1 MKFNIII
8 FGTGSS
14 SEKLLEILDFAKVN
28 IIGFSDNNE
37 SKHNLTFRNH
47 VIFPASEIV
56 NQNFDYVVIASQ
68 FSSEIYSQLLDMGI
82 HHKKIVPMDIAVH
95 HYNITKKYNEI
106 LKSITLDN
114 KPSGRKIKIG
124 IINYNYSNNNGYALY
139 KYMPREFKG
148 KYEVSL
154 IEEKNV
160 GDLMGYD
167 VLCTSH
173 FDGIYD
179 GRHINIEM
187 WHGFPLKKIG
197 YIQENRATGDLI
209 NHINH
214 RSDHTQLIMS
224 YSQLYNTFFNSCFPT
239 NPKKYKITGMPRNDL
254 LFEENSLG
262 KLEKII
268 GMDLDSSN
276 IVFYLPTWR
285 KGKDF
290 RVETYKEWEKLIGFK
305 DESTKKLLEL
315 LEEKNLYL
323 IVKLHPNEYNQFKD
337 LEIFKEKR
345 VFLLSED
352 ILKQNKIHLYEILGC
367 GKLLITDYSSIF
379 FDTLLIDLPVIFAP
393 TDLDEYTEN
402 RGFMLEP
409 YQYFTPG
416 PTVNSF
422 EELKSNIYSL
432 IDGNDPYVNHR
443 EQIRNLVFKFL
454 DNKASQRVWESIDEY
469 LMAKSL

>member
-1 MKFNIII
+1 MKLNIII

-47 VIFPASEIV
+47 VVFSASEIV
-56 NQNFDYVVIASQ
+56 KRNFDYVVIASQ

-95 HYNITKKYNEI
+95 HYNMTKNYNEI

-114 KPSGRKIKIG
+114 KPNGRKIKIG
-124 IINYNYSNNNGYALY
+124 IINYNYSNYNGYALY
-139 KYMPREFKG
+139 KYMPIEFKG
-148 KYEVSL
+148 KYDVSL

-160 GDLMGYD
+160 GELMGFD
-167 VLCTSH
+167 VLCSSH
-173 FDGIYD
+173 FDGLYD
-179 GRHINIEM
+179 GSHINIEM
-187 WHGFPLKKIG
+187 WHGFPLKKMG
-197 YIQENRATGDLI
+197 YLQESGVTEDLI
-209 NHINH
+209 NHIKQ
-214 RSDHTQLIMS
+214 RSDQIQLIMS
-224 YSQLYNTFFNSCFPT
+224 YSQLYSTFFNSCFPT
-239 NPKKYKITGMPRNDL
+239 NSNKYKITGMPRNDL
-254 LFEENSLG
+254 LFEKNSLG
-262 KLEKII
+262 KLEKVVEQN
-268 GMDLDSSN
+268 LDFAN

-285 KGKDF
+285 KGKNSQ
-290 RVETYKEWEKLIGFK
+290 VETNKEWKKLIGFK
-305 DESTKKLLEL
+305 DESKKKLIKM
-315 LEEKNLYL
+315 LEEKNLFL
-323 IVKLHPNEYNQFKD
+323 IVKLHPYEYNQFKD

-345 VFLLSED
+345 IFLLSED
-352 ILKQNKIHLYEILGC
+352 ILKMNKIHLYELLGC

-432 IDGNDPYVNHR
+432 IDGIDPYIDHR
-443 EQIRNLVFKFL
+443 ERIRNLVFKFL
-454 DNKASQRVWESIDEY
+454 DNKASQRVWDSIDEY